1 MVEKVKEPE
10 VEVMP
15 TAVETERPTPT
26 EAPTPKAKKKTIQ
39 KKFSKFMKGKKK

>member
-15 TAVETERPTPT
+15 SEVEAEKPTPK
-26 EAPTPKAKKKTIQ
+26 ENPTPKAKKKIVQ
-39 KKFSKFMKGKKK
+39 KKFSKYMKGKKK